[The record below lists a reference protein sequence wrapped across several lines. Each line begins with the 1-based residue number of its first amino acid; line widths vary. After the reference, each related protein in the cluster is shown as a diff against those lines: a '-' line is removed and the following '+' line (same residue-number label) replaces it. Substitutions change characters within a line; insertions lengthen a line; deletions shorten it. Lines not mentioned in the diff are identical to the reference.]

1 MSKITLEQ
9 VKEMFQMQDEMNKKV
24 HPEWKKQGYDWHLAA
39 QMELMEGVQHYSYK
53 WWKKESPDLPQAQ
66 LEVIDAW
73 HFWMSAYLEQQEEV
87 YETSLYW
94 RNGTPYTYDVMCEEV
109 YKFINEPFTRDLKS
123 TTLKDLYFSLA
134 RDYENSLVDIENWYL
149 LLHSVELTP
158 QDLYTMYVQK
168 NVLNHFRQ
176 DHGYKDGTY
185 IKEWYGEEDNVWLLR
200 ASDVLVKNNA
210 FSRDALY
217 LFLEHVYLSE
227 TEGSGLTEEA
237 MINKLTGE

>member
-24 HPEWKKQGYDWHLAA
+24 HPEWNKQGWDWHLAA
-39 QMELMEGVQHYSYK
+39 NMELMEGVDHYGWK
-53 WWKKESPDLPQAQ
+53 WWKKQEPDLPQVQ
-66 LEVIDAW
+66 LEVVDAW

-87 YETSLYW
+87 YQTDLDW
-94 RNGTPYTYDVMCEEV
+94 RNDTPYTYDVMCEEV
-109 YKFINEPFTRDLKS
+109 YKFINEPFTRDLKD

-134 RDYENSLVDIENWYL
+134 RDYENSLVSIEYWYL

-176 DHGYKDGTY
+176 DHGYKGGTY
-185 IKEWYGEEDNVWLLR
+185 IKEWFGEEDNVWLLR
-200 ASDVLVKNNA
+200 ASKVLVGDND
-210 FSRDALY
+210 FSRDSLY
-217 LFLEHVYLSE
+217 GFLESIYLCV
-227 TEGSGLTEEA
+227 TDGTDIPEA
-237 MINKLTGE
+237 IYNRLTGE